1 MNARSRSRIRTVR
14 RRITAKSRQRIAEL
28 HWSDLPR
35 QLGAV
40 RRRIAAL
47 YGADP
52 LHLLGLL
59 ACFALAGYA
68 ASRVAAAVDPR
79 GHGIWVGFTIWFIGA
94 AIVHDLVLFPLY
106 ALADVAVQRCHWGR
120 RRPRP
125 LVQWLPWINYLRVP
139 AGLSGLLLLVWFPL
153 ILRLSEETYR
163 NAVGL
168 DLSPY
173 LGRWLLVT
181 GLLFAGSA
189 ITYAVRMRST
199 ASARRGPR
207 PRQRPPE
214 RHRRK

>member
-1 MNARSRSRIRTVR
+1 MIMSDKPPPQSVR
-14 RRITAKSRQRIAEL
+14 RRIARTARQRIAAHHRGGL
-28 HWSDLPR
+28 GR
-35 QLGAV
+35 TLGAV
-40 RRRIAAL
+40 RRRIAGH

-52 LHLLGLL
+52 LHLLALL

-68 ASRVAAAVDPR
+68 ASRVAAA
-79 GHGIWVGFTIWFIGA
+79 GIWVGFVIWFVGA

-106 ALADVAVQRCHWGR
+106 ALADVAVQRRRWGR

-125 LVQWLPWINYLRVP
+125 YVQRRPWINYLRVP

-153 ILRLSEETYR
+153 ILRLPEETYR
-163 NAVGL
+163 KAVALG
-168 DLSPY
+168 LSPY

-189 ITYAVRMRST
+189 ITYAVRLRSA
-199 ASARRGPR
+199 ASVRRGPR
-207 PRQRPPE
+207 PNQRPE

>member
-1 MNARSRSRIRTVR
+1 MSPKVPSRIRTVR
-14 RRITAKSRQRIAEL
+14 RRITATARQRIAEL
-28 HWSDLPR
+28 HWGDLPR
-35 QLGAV
+35 LLGAV

-52 LHLLGLL
+52 LHLLALL

-68 ASRVAAAVDPR
+68 ASRVIAATDPR
-79 GHGIWVGFTIWFIGA
+79 GQKVWVGFVIWFVGA
-94 AIVHDLVLFPLY
+94 AIVHDFVLYPLY
-106 ALADVAVQRCHWGR
+106 ALADVTVQRHRWGR

-125 LVQWLPWINYLRVP
+125 DVQWRPWINYLRVP

-153 ILRLSEETYR
+153 IFRLSEEAYR
-163 NAVGL
+163 NAAGL

-173 LGRWLLVT
+173 LGRWLLIT

-189 ITYAVRMRST
+189 ITYAVRLRSA

-207 PRQRPPE
+207 PRQRPE

>member
-1 MNARSRSRIRTVR
+1 MSPRTPSRIRTVR
-14 RRITAKSRQRIAEL
+14 RRIAATARQRIAAL
-28 HWSDLPR
+28 HWGDLPR
-35 QLGAV
+35 LLGAV
-40 RRRIAAL
+40 RRRIAGF

-52 LHLLGLL
+52 LHLLALL

-68 ASRVAAAVDPR
+68 ASRVVAATDPR
-79 GHGIWVGFTIWFIGA
+79 GQKIWVGFVIWFIGA
-94 AIVHDLVLFPLY
+94 AIVHDFVLYPLY
-106 ALADVAVQRCHWGR
+106 ALADVAVQRRRWGR

-125 LVQWLPWINYLRVP
+125 YVQRRPWINYLRVP

-163 NAVGL
+163 NAAGL

-189 ITYAVRMRST
+189 ITYAVRLRSA

-207 PRQRPPE
+207 PRQRPE
-214 RHRRK
+214 RHRRRK